1 VYKSYYP
8 KASEIERNWVLV
20 DANGQILGR
29 LATQIAHVLLGKHKP
44 SFTPGVEMGDYVVVV
59 NAERVTATGTKT
71 KSKMVTKMYHRHSG
85 YPGGYKAISLR
96 DQLQQHPDRVLR
108 AAVWGML
115 PHNRMGRALLKRLK
129 IYAGPNHPHST
140 NNPVPLAPNGM

>member
-1 VYKSYYP
+1 MYKSYYP
-8 KASEIERNWVLV
+8 KASEIERQWVLV
-20 DANGQILGR
+20 DANGEILGR
-29 LATQIAHVLLGKHKP
+29 LATRIAHVLLGKHKP

-59 NAERVTATGTKT
+59 NAERVSATGTKT

-129 IYAGPNHPHST
+129 IYAGPNHPHTT
-140 NNPVPLAPNGM
+140 NHPEPLV